1 PPAETKS
8 PHHSTGWGHG
18 PETPLRRP
26 GTTAHPHGSYG
37 RRGNLPQRRPQNV
50 LRALLRTQPGQ
61 KLIPRATVD
70 RALAE
75 PVQLGPGE
83 RVPTP
88 RSPLLPVRPAG
99 VVGDLPQREIEADT
113 GQRRLI
119 LRAGRGHTPT
129 VDTRHQRKGHSLC
142 PHLCLSASPYRPAQ
156 PTPRPAAAPS
166 PAASRPPPG

>member
-1 PPAETKS
+1 GEGTVRGS
-8 PHHSTGWGHG
+8 L
-18 PETPLRRP
+18 LR
-26 GTTAHPHGSYG
+26 
-37 RRGNLPQRRPQNV
+37 RRPQDV
-50 LRALLRTQPGQ
+50 LRPLLRTQPGQ

-75 PVQLGPGE
+75 PVHLDQGE
-83 RVPTP
+83 RIPTP

-99 VVGDLPQREIEADT
+99 VGGDLPQREVPADT

-142 PHLCLSASPYRPAQ
+142 PHLCLSATPCRPAQ

>member
-1 PPAETKS
+1 DGSDDVFFQAEDGIRDF
-8 PHHSTGWGHG
+8 HVTGVQTCAL
-18 PETPLRRP
+18 PIL
-26 GTTAHPHGSYG
+26 
-37 RRGNLPQRRPQNV
+37 RGNLPQRRPQNV
-50 LRALLRTQPGQ
+50 LRPLLRTQPGQ

-70 RALAE
+70 HTPAE
-75 PVQLGPGE
+75 PVQLDPGE
-83 RVPTP
+83 RIPAP

-99 VVGDLPQREIEADT
+99 VVGDLPPREIEADT

-119 LRAGRGHTPT
+119 RRAGRGHTPT